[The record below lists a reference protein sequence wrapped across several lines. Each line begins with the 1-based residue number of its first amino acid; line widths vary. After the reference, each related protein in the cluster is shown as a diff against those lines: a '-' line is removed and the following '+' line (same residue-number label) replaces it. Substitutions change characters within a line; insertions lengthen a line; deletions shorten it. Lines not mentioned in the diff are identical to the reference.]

1 MLSEQTAVKEVV
13 TKTLRSVL
21 GLAQEE
27 EESTE
32 IQVRKLAEAI
42 QQLKAQIT
50 ELEQAV
56 SSTPQEM
63 RDQRDEAARSAVGRI
78 RALAYVSN

>member
-13 TKTLRSVL
+13 TKTLCSVS

-32 IQVRKLAEAI
+32 IQVRKLVEAI

-56 SSTPQEM
+56 SSTSQEM